1 MMHIIF
7 SLAFC
12 GYSSILV
19 QRDYKNLEILCYK
32 KLQYIIIYNQLI
44 FLLYI
49 MREYGMETL
58 LPREVTQKRHLLDRI
73 LVPMLCAI
81 DVKFEYCMLSLSIVV
96 TFSTVFSIL
105 LSKQLDSR
113 ARLTVAI
120 DEGTVVFRDDVIY
133 YTTS

>member
-1 MMHIIF
+1 
-7 SLAFC
+7 
-12 GYSSILV
+12 
-19 QRDYKNLEILCYK
+19 
-32 KLQYIIIYNQLI
+32 
-44 FLLYI
+44 
-49 MREYGMETL
+49 
-58 LPREVTQKRHLLDRI
+58 
-73 LVPMLCAI
+73 MLCAI